1 MKKKINILFLLILMD
16 TFFIGCGSKRPIETD
31 LSNLHFHMIN
41 QDSTN
46 IKFPDYLKGKIAIIG
61 LIYTNCPDVCPL
73 ITNNMQ
79 RIQRSLIQ
87 QGMENIN
94 FVSVS
99 FDPERDKPSVLKE
112 FALLR
117 EISTDHW
124 QFLTGK
130 HSDIDTL
137 RRRLRFLAIAGDT
150 IKTSD
155 GKINYSF
162 VHTDRIYLMDKDLK
176 VRKYYKGSDVNLDEI
191 AEDVK
196 KLF

>member
-1 MKKKINILFLLILMD
+1 MKTKIKILLLLTFVL
-16 TFFIGCGSKRPIETD
+16 TFFIGCGSKMPVEAD
-31 LSNLHFHMIN
+31 LRNLHFQMVN
-41 QDSTN
+41 QDSSN
-46 IKFPDYLKGKIAIIG
+46 IEFPDYLKGKIAIIG

-79 RIQRSLIQ
+79 RIQRSLIKL
-87 QGMENIN
+87 GVKNVN

-117 EISTDHW
+117 EIKTDHW

-130 HSDIDTL
+130 LSDIDTL
-137 RRRLRFLAIAGDT
+137 RRHLRFLAIAGDT
-150 IKTSD
+150 TKTSD

-176 VRKYYKGSDVNLDEI
+176 VRKYYKGSDINIDDI
-191 AEDVK
+191 TGDVK
-196 KLF
+196 KLM